1 MGLEWKEQLSVG
13 NRLIDDDHKK
23 LIELVNSV
31 ESALV
36 RESLDEMKTA
46 LEQLDEYAQ
55 YHFDREEKVA
65 KAAGY
70 AHVGQLRLAHELLR
84 KELGRSVREFESLQG
99 GWADASVDNFTRFLR
114 SWFIDHVIKEDLLMK
129 PLLRTFPYE
138 FKPD

>member
-13 NRLIDDDHKK
+13 NRLIDDDHKR

-31 ESALV
+31 EAALG
-36 RESLDEMKTA
+36 RKSLDEMKA
-46 LEQLDEYAQ
+46 SLEQLDEYAQ

-65 KAAGY
+65 RAAGY
-70 AHVGQLRLAHELLR
+70 THVGQLRQAHELLR

-99 GWADASVDNFTRFLR
+99 AWSDASVDKFPRFLR

-129 PLLRTFPYE
+129 PLLKTLPYE
-138 FKPD
+138 FRQD

>member
-1 MGLEWKEQLSVG
+1 MGLEWKDQLSVG
-13 NRLIDDDHKK
+13 NGLIDGDHKR

-31 ESALV
+31 EAALG
-36 RESLDEMKTA
+36 RKNLDEMKAA

-65 KAAGY
+65 RAAGY
-70 AHVGQLRLAHELLR
+70 AHVGQLGQAHELLR

-99 GWADASVDNFTRFLR
+99 AWSDASVDKFTRFLR

-129 PLLRTFPYE
+129 PLLKTRPYE
-138 FKPD
+138 FRPD